1 MFEQTFVVG
10 TARTRR
16 AWTVPVSF
24 TGQVGVVGL
33 LVLAPFVFIE
43 RLPQAR
49 LMPLPLTAP
58 PAYVPAP
65 PPGHVI
71 NVVGPL
77 VKPSPRGLVAPA
89 AIPQHVKMVVDPVGP
104 PADPRPPCVGC
115 VPSGIP
121 GAAQGLIARWVV
133 PPPPPVVRRLDPV
146 VRPPVQPRIEPIAI
160 SRGVQEAKL
169 ITRVL
174 PVYPR
179 AAIAMR
185 TTGVVH
191 LAAIIS
197 ADGHVRELRVLSG
210 HPLLIPAAVEA
221 VRQWV
226 YQPTTLNGA
235 PVEVSTDITVTFR
248 LTGY

>member
-24 TGQVGVVGL
+24 AGQVGVVGL
-33 LVLAPFVFIE
+33 LVLVPFVFIE

-65 PPGHVI
+65 VPHGNVAR
-71 NVVGPL
+71 VVGTWIEPANR
-77 VKPSPRGLVAPA
+77 PFVAPTS
-89 AIPQHVKMVVDPVGP
+89 IPKHVRMVVDPVGP
-104 PADPRPPCVGC
+104 PVDPRPPCVAGC
-115 VPSGIP
+115 VVGGIP
-121 GAAQGLIARWVV
+121 GVLPTLSMQRWI
-133 PPPPPVVRRLDPV
+133 PPEPPVVRRDQV
-146 VRPPVQPRIEPIAI
+146 VNPTVQPRIERVTI

-174 PVYPR
+174 PVYPLR
-179 AAIAMR
+179 AIATR
-185 TTGVVH
+185 TAGVVH

-197 ADGHVRELRVLSG
+197 ADGHIRELRVLSG
-210 HPLLIPAAVEA
+210 HPWLVPAAIEA

-248 LTGY
+248 LTN